1 MSPKN
6 RRLRRGTALAA
17 GALALAVAAPSAA
30 QAQPTASSPA
40 YGATAS
46 GRVLTFS
53 LENPLSTSSR
63 QITGLAA
70 GDSIVGIDERP
81 VNGALYAVTKGNGG
95 AGRVY
100 TINPASGQATL
111 AFALVAPGR
120 TAPTQPATPIV
131 LSGTQFGVDFNPA
144 ADALRIVGNTGQNL
158 RALPSDRTPQ
168 PANIPRF
175 AGDTFTD
182 GPLSYAPITATPRPV
197 ESGVNAAAYTN
208 NDTDPLTPT
217 ALFDIDAVSQRD
229 LVAQNPPNDGT
240 LTKVADLDLGLRQ
253 VQGFDI
259 RGADQAYA
267 VLGGIRLPSFIEAI
281 LLRRQIVPTLVP
293 VRLVSLNLATG
304 AIAERGYVGT
314 ASPLVGF
321 TIDIPAVPTG

>member
-6 RRLRRGTALAA
+6 HRLRRGTALAA

-30 QAQPTASSPA
+30 QAQATAPSPA

-46 GRVLTFS
+46 GKILTFG
-53 LENPLSTSSR
+53 LNNPLAVTSRTIS
-63 QITGLAA
+63 GLAA
-70 GDSIVGIDERP
+70 GDRVVGIDERP

-100 TINPASGQATL
+100 TINPATGQATF

-120 TAPTQPATPIV
+120 TAATQPGTPVV
-131 LSGTQFGVDFNPA
+131 LSGTEFGVDFNPA
-144 ADALRIVGNTGQNL
+144 ADALRIVSDTGQNL
-158 RALPSDRTPQ
+158 RALPSDRVAAMVQ
-168 PANIPRF
+168 RF

-182 GPLSYAPITATPRPV
+182 GALSYQPITASPRTV
-197 ESGVNAAAYTN
+197 EPGVSAAAYTN
-208 NDTDPLTPT
+208 NDTDPGTAT

-259 RGADQAYA
+259 RGADEAYA
-267 VLGGIRLPSFIEAI
+267 VLGGIRLPAFVEAI
-281 LLRRQIVPTLVP
+281 LLRSQISLPHVP

-304 AIAERGYVGT
+304 AIADRGLIATG
-314 ASPLVGF
+314 SPLVGF
-321 TIDIPAVPTG
+321 TIDIPSA

>member
-30 QAQPTASSPA
+30 QAAPSSPA
-40 YGATAS
+40 YGATAN

-53 LENPLSTSSR
+53 LENPSNASSR
-63 QITGLAA
+63 QITGLAG
-70 GDSIVGIDERP
+70 GDTIVGIDERP
-81 VNGALYAVTKGNGG
+81 VNGALYAVTKGAGG
-95 AGRVY
+95 VGRVY
-100 TINPASGQATL
+100 VINPATGQATL

-120 TAPTQPATPIV
+120 TSPTGPATPIV
-131 LSGTQFGVDFNPA
+131 LSGSQFGVDFNPA
-144 ADALRIVGNTGQNL
+144 ADALRIVSNTGQNL

-182 GPLSYAPITATPRPV
+182 GALSYAPISASPRPV
-197 ESGVNAAAYTN
+197 ESGVNSAAYTN
-208 NDTDPLTPT
+208 NDTDPATPT
-217 ALFDIDAVSQRD
+217 TLFDIDAVSQRD
-229 LVAQNPPNDGT
+229 LVRQDPPNDGT
-240 LTKVADLDLGLRQ
+240 LTKSADLGLGLRS

-259 RGADQAYA
+259 RGADGAFA

-281 LLRRQIVPTLVP
+281 LLRSQITLPAVP

-314 ASPLVGF
+314 GSPLVGF
-321 TIDIPAVPTG
+321 TIDIPSR